1 MYEYDLFGNRFEML
15 QSVVNVASVQQ
26 LSPFRYPGGKTW
38 LIPQI
43 NKWMRS
49 LNFTPEV
56 FIEPFAGGGI
66 VSLTIANENLADHII
81 MVEIDDE
88 IAAVWKT
95 IFYGDIDWFI
105 NRILSFDM
113 TIENVNKILSVN
125 NISDEEKAFR
135 TIIKNRTFHG
145 GILAK
150 GSGLIK
156 YGENGKGIN
165 SRWYPKTL
173 AKRIN
178 HIKHFRNKITF
189 IQADGMEII
198 RDNLNTKGIFF
209 FDPPYTAGGKRA
221 GNRLYNHHKLDHKL
235 LFSLCDNINHFLMT
249 YDISHEIEMLAKKY
263 DFEIKEIPMKNTHN
277 MEMKEYIISKNLEWI
292 TEFTVSAFP
301 AVAYLR

>member
-1 MYEYDLFGNRFEML
+1 MYQYDLFGNRFEIP

-49 LNFTPEV
+49 LSFTPEV

-66 VSLTIANENLADHII
+66 VSLTIANEDLAGHII

-95 IFYGDIDWFI
+95 IFYGDIDWLVDS
-105 NRILSFDM
+105 ILSFNM
-113 TIENVNKILSVN
+113 TIENVNRILTVDY
-125 NISDEEKAFR
+125 ISNEEKALK
-135 TIIKNRTFHG
+135 TIIKNRAFHG

-156 YGENGKGIN
+156 YGENGKGIC
-165 SRWYPKTL
+165 SRWYPITL

-178 HIKHFRNKITF
+178 HIKHFKNKITF
-189 IQADGMEII
+189 VQANGMEII
-198 RDNLNTKGIFF
+198 KDNLKSKNIFF
-209 FDPPYTAGGKRA
+209 FDPPYTAGGKKA
-221 GNRLYNHHKLDHKL
+221 GNRLYNHHELDHEQ
-235 LFSLCDNINHFLMT
+235 LFSLCDNIDYFLMT
-249 YDISHEIEMLAKKY
+249 YDISYEIEMLAKKY
-263 DFEIKEIPMKNTHN
+263 EFKIKKIPMKNTHN
-277 MEMKEYIISKNLEWI
+277 TEMKEYIISKNLEWI
-292 TEFTVSAFP
+292 
-301 AVAYLR
+301 

>member
-1 MYEYDLFGNRFEML
+1 MYQYDLIGKHHEMP
-15 QSVVNVASVQQ
+15 QQIINVASVQQ

-43 NKWMRS
+43 HKWMRS
-49 LNFTPEV
+49 LRFTPEV

-66 VSLTIANENLADHII
+66 VSLTMANEDYADHII

-88 IAAVWKT
+88 VAAVWKT
-95 IFYGDIDWFI
+95 IFYGDIDWLI

-113 TIENVNKILSVN
+113 TIENVKFILSVDYSTN
-125 NISDEEKAFR
+125 EEKAFK

-150 GSGLIK
+150 GSGMLK
-156 YGENGKGIN
+156 YGENGKGIT

-178 HIKHFRNKITF
+178 HIKNFKNKITF

-198 RDNLNTKGIFF
+198 RENLNTDTLFF
-209 FDPPYTAGGKRA
+209 LDPPYTAGGKKS
-221 GNRLYNHHKLDHKL
+221 GKRLYNHYEVDHEL
-235 LFSLCDNINHFLMT
+235 LFSFCDNIDYFLMT
-249 YDISHEIEMLAKKY
+249 YNISSEIEVLAKKY
-263 DFEIKEIPMKNTHN
+263 EYEIKKIPMKNTHN
-277 MEMKEYIISKNLEWI
+277 MEMKEYIISKNLGWI
-292 TEFTVSAFP
+292 
-301 AVAYLR
+301 

>member
-1 MYEYDLFGNRFEML
+1 MYQYDLFDNRFEIP
-15 QSVVNVASVQQ
+15 QSIVNVASVQQ

-49 LNFTPEV
+49 LHFTPEV

-66 VSLTIANENLADHII
+66 VSLTIANEDLADHII

-95 IFYGDIDWFI
+95 IFYGDTDWLI
-105 NRILSFDM
+105 NRILSFNM
-113 TIENVNKILSVN
+113 TIENVNRILTVDYVT
-125 NISDEEKAFR
+125 DEEKAFK

-156 YGENGKGIN
+156 YGENCKGIN

-173 AKRIN
+173 ARRIN

-189 IQADGMEII
+189 IQTDGIEII
-198 RDNLNTKGIFF
+198 KDNLNSNSIFF
-209 FDPPYTAGGKRA
+209 FDPPYTAGGKNA
-221 GNRLYNHHKLDHKL
+221 GKRLYNHYELNHDQ
-235 LFSLCDNINHFLMT
+235 LFSLCDNIDFFLMT
-249 YDISHEIEMLAKKY
+249 YDISYEIEMLAKKY
-263 DFEIKEIPMKNTHN
+263 NFEIKKIPMKNTHN

-292 TEFTVSAFP
+292 
-301 AVAYLR
+301 

>member
-1 MYEYDLFGNRFEML
+1 MYQYSLFGDCYKVPEPI
-15 QSVVNVASVQQ
+15 VNVASIQQ

-43 NKWMRS
+43 YKWIRS
-49 LNFTPEV
+49 LRFTPEL

-66 VSLTIANENLADHII
+66 VSLTIANENMADNII
-81 MVEIDDE
+81 MVEVDEE
-88 IAAVWKT
+88 IAAVWET
-95 IFYGDIDWFI
+95 IFYGDADWLVS
-105 NRILSFDM
+105 RILSFDM
-113 TIENVNKILSVN
+113 SIENVNRILSDDY
-125 NISDEEKAFR
+125 ITDEEKAFK

-189 IQADGMEII
+189 IQANGMDIV
-198 RDNLNTKGIFF
+198 RDNLSSNSIFF
-209 FDPPYTAGGKRA
+209 FDPPYTAGGKKA
-221 GNRLYNHHKLDHKL
+221 GNRLYNHHELDHEL
-235 LFSLCDNINHFLMT
+235 LFSFCDSLNYFLMT
-249 YDISHEIEMLAKKY
+249 YDISNEIEILAKKY
-263 DFEIKEIPMKNTHN
+263 DFEIRKIPMKNTHN
-277 MEMKEYIISKNLEWI
+277 TEMMEYIISRNLDWI
-292 TEFTVSAFP
+292 
-301 AVAYLR
+301 

>member
-1 MYEYDLFGNRFEML
+1 MYQYDLFGEHSEMA
-15 QSVVNVASVQQ
+15 QQIINVASVQQ

-38 LIPQI
+38 LIPQVH
-43 NKWMRS
+43 KWIRS
-49 LNFTPEV
+49 LHFTPEV

-66 VSLTIANENLADHII
+66 VSLTMANENMADHII

-95 IFYGDIDWFI
+95 IFYGDVDWLI

-113 TIENVNKILSVN
+113 TIENVNYILAFDYVTN
-125 NISDEEKAFR
+125 EEKAFK

-156 YGENGKGIN
+156 YGENGKGIT

-173 AKRIN
+173 VKRIS
-178 HIKHFRNKITF
+178 HIKQFKNKITF
-189 IQADGMEII
+189 IQANGMEII
-198 RDNLNTKGIFF
+198 KDNLNTDIVFF

-221 GNRLYNHHKLDHKL
+221 GNRLYNHHELDHGL
-235 LFSLCDNINHFLMT
+235 LFSLCDNIDYFLMT
-249 YDISHEIEMLAKKY
+249 YDISNEIEILAKRY
-263 DFEIKEIPMKNTHN
+263 DFKIKKIPMKNTHN
-277 MEMKEYIISKNLEWI
+277 TEMKEYIISKNLEWI
-292 TEFTVSAFP
+292 
-301 AVAYLR
+301 

>member
-1 MYEYDLFGNRFEML
+1 MYQYDLFDNRIEIS
-15 QSVVNVASVQQ
+15 QPVVNVASVRQ

-49 LNFTPEV
+49 LHVTSEV

-66 VSLTIANENLADHII
+66 VSLTVANENLADHII

-95 IFYGDIDWFI
+95 IFYGDVDWLI

-113 TIENVNKILSVN
+113 TIENVNQILIFN
-125 NISDEEKAFR
+125 YTSDEEKAFK

-156 YGENGKGIN
+156 YGENGKGLK

-173 AKRIN
+173 ARRIN
-178 HIKHFRNKITF
+178 HIKHFRRKITF
-189 IQADGMEII
+189 IQTDGMEII
-198 RDNLNTKGIFF
+198 KNNLNSNAIFF
-209 FDPPYTAGGKRA
+209 FDPPYTAGGKKA
-221 GNRLYNHHKLDHKL
+221 GNRLYNHHELDHEQ
-235 LFSLCDNINHFLMT
+235 LFSLCSDIDCFLMT
-249 YDISHEIEMLAKKY
+249 YDISYEIGILAKKY
-263 DFEIKEIPMKNTHN
+263 DFKIKEIPMKNTHN
-277 MEMKEYIISKNLEWI
+277 TEMKEYIISKNLEW
-292 TEFTVSAFP
+292 T
-301 AVAYLR
+301 

>member
-1 MYEYDLFGNRFEML
+1 MYQYDLFGKHSEMP
-15 QSVVNVASVQQ
+15 QQIINVASVQQ

-38 LIPQI
+38 LIPQVH
-43 NKWMRS
+43 KWIRS
-49 LNFTPEV
+49 LHFTPEV

-66 VSLTIANENLADHII
+66 VSLTMANENLADHII

-95 IFYGDIDWFI
+95 IFYGDVDWLI

-113 TIENVNKILSVN
+113 TIENVNYVLAFDYVTI
-125 NISDEEKAFR
+125 EEKAFK

-156 YGENGKGIN
+156 YGENGNGIS

-173 AKRIN
+173 VKRIS
-178 HIKHFRNKITF
+178 HIKQFKNKITF
-189 IQADGMEII
+189 IQSNGMEII
-198 RDNLNTKGIFF
+198 RDNLNTDTVFF

-221 GNRLYNHHKLDHKL
+221 GNRLYNHHELDHGL
-235 LFSLCDNINHFLMT
+235 LFSLCENIDYFLMT
-249 YDISHEIEMLAKKY
+249 YDISNEIEILAKRYEYK
-263 DFEIKEIPMKNTHN
+263 IKKIPMKNTHN
-277 MEMKEYIISKNLEWI
+277 TEMKEYIISKNLEWI
-292 TEFTVSAFP
+292 
-301 AVAYLR
+301 